1 MYMCIACMCVPCYVV
16 LCACVCTCGDVC
28 AVHCA
33 HLHCMRVC
41 LVCAWF
47 CMHAPA
53 CVCVRVRPFYVRRAA
68 LFPTRGQAFENTEW
82 SSPSGANTAR
92 VGLAVLLARQ
102 GAVCVLGCAP
112 SLSEPA
118 VLGPPRTTGR
128 RAARRLRRLCS
139 ETPGGENGPRC
150 APQPGAPHGPRQ
162 APRRGKN
169 ATSPRATGASRFV
182 AATFCASLLTVSD
195 AAALTPRPR
204 RAFAFAPDSS
214 ALVRG
219 RSEHSGKARGWA
231 SGRPRPLPAPPA
243 AAADEGVASRLS
255 LVPGRGGG
263 SPPCAPSRA
272 PVGCWAE
279 I

>member
-1 MYMCIACMCVPCYVV
+1 
-16 LCACVCTCGDVC
+16 
-28 AVHCA
+28 
-33 HLHCMRVC
+33 
-41 LVCAWF
+41 
-47 CMHAPA
+47 MHAPA

-102 GAVCVLGCAP
+102 GAVCVLGRAP

-255 LVPGRGGG
+255 LVPGRVAPGRGGG